1 MQQAMA
7 ALASGQHG
15 ELLQQVSAKMGL
27 PPDQLR
33 QTAAAI
39 AAGSDEAIPSEVV
52 QRAMQL
58 QWAMRSG
65 AVPPMGPAAALAV
78 PAGVAPGLLGA
89 GGAGSAS
96 SALQAPGGG
105 GAAPAGDEETALLLI
120 AEEEERDGC
129 LEL

>member
-7 ALASGQHG
+7 ALASGQHV

-27 PPDQLR
+27 QPAQLR

-39 AAGSDEAIPSEVV
+39 AAGSDDAIPAEVV
-52 QRAMQL
+52 QRATQL

-65 AVPPMGPAAALAV
+65 AVPPMGPAAAMAV
-78 PAGVAPGLLGA
+78 PAGTAPGLLG
-89 GGAGSAS
+89 GGG
-96 SALQAPGGG
+96 ALQAPGGG